1 MIFYTKVLSL
11 FVLVLFTLSGNAQD
25 FVPNTNDVI
34 TTTFE
39 IETSIV
45 TDSLEVSKNETIS
58 IDSEKAVVTGV
69 FYIVN
74 SNIKLAGLPDDNVII
89 IQQEEVIVAND
100 DDLEVQDLIVESN
113 FEVSKIDT
121 VLNKNVKTEIKIKC
135 DLKSASFF
143 NFFGFSSAFG
153 HAPQAT
159 SLKELSHVFLR
170 NNKVFPFK
178 SNIGISYISFIAI
191 DLPSIYKYSVN
202 NSFLLKSI
210 ELYFFEGSSW
220 NKPPPTNLI
229 V

>member
-121 VLNKNVKTEIKIKC
+121 VLNKNVKI
-135 DLKSASFF
+135 
-143 NFFGFSSAFG
+143 
-153 HAPQAT
+153 
-159 SLKELSHVFLR
+159 
-170 NNKVFPFK
+170 
-178 SNIGISYISFIAI
+178 
-191 DLPSIYKYSVN
+191 
-202 NSFLLKSI
+202 
-210 ELYFFEGSSW
+210 
-220 NKPPPTNLI
+220 
-229 V
+229 